1 MSQSVLYADVF
12 CACTHPTHRHTC
24 VHTHT
29 HTHTYTHT
37 HTCAHTYIRSC
48 LTASSRKA
56 LTNIRFQHNLKKY
69 LQKCKMTE
77 NKNIMHI
84 IML

>member
-1 MSQSVLYADVF
+1 MSQSVLYMQMYFVHAHILHTD
-12 CACTHPTHRHTC
+12 TH

-29 HTHTYTHT
+29 YIHAHT
-37 HTCAHTYIRSC
+37 HTCAHTYICSC
-48 LTASSRKA
+48 LTASSCKV

-84 IML
+84 IMP